1 MKTRYAIVA
10 AFCAMLTSTN
20 AAAEGS
26 CGTYEGNLVTLNGTR
41 RVSERV
47 VTYRSGTGNEDEV
60 VTETYVRSR
69 EGTRRSLWKR
79 VRRVT
84 TATSDGSQ
92 TVEEIEEPN
101 RAAPSEPP
109 RVVRRSVT
117 TVSRSGT
124 GSSFVER
131 QVYERHLNGRF
142 VLVCEESERSSGN

>member
-1 MKTRYAIVA
+1 MKTRYAVVV

-20 AAAEGS
+20 AAAEES
-26 CGTYEGNLVTLNGTR
+26 CGTYEGSLVTLNGTR

-47 VTYRSGTGNEDEV
+47 VTHRSGTSDEDEV

-69 EGTRRSLWKR
+69 EGARLALWKR

-92 TVEEIEEPN
+92 TVEEVEEPN